1 MEHEKIISLEN
12 CNMKRAQHKE
22 SAARKKKKNSMKI
35 VQYEQ
40 RVTRKKGQ
48 HEKSAPGIKP
58 WGK

>member
-1 MEHEKIISLEN
+1 MEHEKITSLEN
-12 CNMKRAQHKE
+12 CNMKRVQHKQ
-22 SAARKKKKNSMKI
+22 SAARKKKNSMKI

-48 HEKSAPGIKP
+48 HEKSAPGKKP